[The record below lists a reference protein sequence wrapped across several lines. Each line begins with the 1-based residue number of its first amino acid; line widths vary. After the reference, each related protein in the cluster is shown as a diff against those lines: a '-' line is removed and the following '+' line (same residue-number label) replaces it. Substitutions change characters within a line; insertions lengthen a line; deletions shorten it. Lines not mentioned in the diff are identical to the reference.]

1 MRYRDILTHDHTLF
15 VDREVFEADFVPGQF
30 GHREAQIRELA
41 WLAAPGL
48 QGNTPSCAILRGR
61 PGTGKT
67 TSVLRLFSEIEEAT
81 RRLAP
86 VHVNCQN
93 ERTRYAVFARVLEHL
108 AGHPLPASGNPLHE
122 VLRQIARRCQ
132 DRKCALLVCLDDA
145 NYLVREHELNAVLYT
160 LLRLHE
166 SFGSVR
172 AGVFAV
178 ISDMNLDLRREVDSR
193 VFSVFH
199 PEEVFFP
206 PYTRDEVREILDQR
220 IKQGL
225 FPGAMDA
232 RAMDRIV
239 AFAGAEGDIRAGID
253 LVRKS
258 AEHAEREGRSQVLA
272 RDVEAAASA
281 VGAPVLRRL
290 AAHLREPERDLL
302 FALAR
307 LSAGG
312 GEHMTA
318 GEVFRAVREELPL
331 SYTTF
336 HERLKK
342 FEKDGILALPLAAE
356 GGRRREIAFR
366 YDPMEVMEACEEYAV
381 P

>member
-1 MRYRDILTHDHTLF
+1 MRYRDILNHDHTLF
-15 VDREVFEADFVPGQF
+15 RDREVFEADFVPEQF
-30 GHREAQIRELA
+30 GHREAQIKELA
-41 WLAAPGL
+41 YVAAPGME
-48 QGNTPSCAILRGR
+48 GGTPSCAILRGE

-67 TSVLRLFSEIEEAT
+67 TSVLRLFAEIEEST

-93 ERTRYAVFARVLEHL
+93 ERTRYAVFARVLERL

-122 VLRQIARRCQ
+122 VLRQIARLCQ
-132 DRKCALLVCLDDA
+132 ERKCALLVCLDDA
-145 NYLVREHELNAVLYT
+145 NYLVREHEFNAVLYT

-172 AGVFAV
+172 TGALAV
-178 ISDMNLDLRREVDSR
+178 ISEMGLDLRREVDAR

-199 PEEVFFP
+199 PAEVVFP
-206 PYTRDEVREILDQR
+206 PYTPDEMREILGQR
-220 IKQGL
+220 VKQGL

-239 AFAGAEGDIRAGID
+239 AFAGAEGDVRAGID
-253 LVRKS
+253 LVRKA
-258 AEHAEREGRSQVLA
+258 AEQAEREGRGQVLA
-272 RDVEAAASA
+272 KDVQIAASM
-281 VGAPVLRRL
+281 VGAPVLRRK
-290 AAHLREPERDLL
+290 AAHLREPERTLL
-302 FALAR
+302 CALAR
-307 LSAGG
+307 LCAGG
-312 GEHMTA
+312 GAAMTS

-342 FEKDGILALPLAAE
+342 FEKDGILALPVSPQ
-356 GGRRREIAFR
+356 GGRRREIAFC
-366 YDPMEVMEACEEYAV
+366 YDPMEVMEACEEYTV
-381 P
+381 S